1 MTGAVC
7 IMAAGGGAVRIIFT
21 PPIAMGSGTG
31 ATITSNIV
39 TASVSVGTGYT
50 FLWSYVLGD
59 SDLTPGFPLNNAFM
73 RWSTS
78 SIAPGADKNALWKC
92 EAFLGPNK
100 VAEDTINVFLQRF

>member
-7 IMAAGGGAVRIIFT
+7 IMAGGGESPRIRFT
-21 PPIAMGSGTG
+21 PPIAQGSGTG
-31 ATITSNIV
+31 TTITSNIV

-59 SDLTPGFPLNNAFM
+59 SDLTPGFPLDYEFM

-78 SIAPGADKNALWKC
+78 TIAPGSDKNALWKC